1 MNNNYDGFNES
12 IDGELSRIKMKIDN
26 RNDNT
31 MTPGISS
38 RQGST
43 VCLVL

>member
-1 MNNNYDGFNES
+1 MNNYYDCFNES

-31 MTPGISS
+31 MIPGINS
-38 RQGST
+38 R
-43 VCLVL
+43 